1 MKRGQWKGMGT
12 FTAIWAGQLLS
23 LLGTGMTQFAMT
35 IWAWQKTGQ
44 ATALAL
50 VGVCAFAPV
59 VLVSPLAGAIVD
71 RANRKLLMILSDL
84 AAGIGTLTILLLY
97 VTGALEIWHIYI
109 TVAFIG
115 VFGAFQFPAYSATI
129 SVLVDKS
136 QYARASGMMSLAGSV
151 AGVFAPIAAGILLAP
166 IGIAGIMGVD
176 LATMTTAIL
185 ILLMTRIPQPA
196 VSAEGAKGRGNIF
209 REAAF
214 GFRYILARRGLLG
227 LLGMFFLFNVT
238 TTFGF
243 TVLAPMI
250 LARTGD
256 NSIVLGSVQSAAGI
270 GGVVGGVLLSLWGGP
285 KKRVH
290 GVLTGC
296 ALGGLIGLVGVGLGR
311 SLPLW
316 AGTMFAMAMVF
327 PTVNASS
334 QSIWQSKVP
343 PDVQGRVFS
352 VRLMLAQ
359 LGTPLAMLLAGPLA
373 DRVFEPG
380 MRSGGALA
388 KVFGPL
394 VGTGPGTGMA
404 LMLVFGGFF
413 AAVAAFGA
421 YAYRPLRTVE
431 STLPDHDETPADPES
446 AAAVEPAVVPAKAA

>member
-1 MKRGQWKGMGT
+1 MKRDNWKGMGT
-12 FTAIWAGQLLS
+12 FTAIWAGQLVS

-35 IWAWQKTGQ
+35 IWAWQRTGQ

-84 AAGIGTLTILLLY
+84 AAGLGTLTILLLY
-97 VTGALEIWHIYI
+97 LTGALQIWHLYI
-109 TVAFIG
+109 VVALIG
-115 VFGAFQFPAYSATI
+115 VFGAFQFPAYSSTI

-136 QYARASGMMSLAGSV
+136 QYARASGMMSLAGSIS
-151 AGVFAPIAAGILLAP
+151 GVFAPIAAGILLAP
-166 IGIAGIMGVD
+166 IGVAGIMGVD
-176 LATMTTAIL
+176 LATMTTAIV
-185 ILLMTRIPQPA
+185 ILLLARIPQPK
-196 VSAEGAKGRGNIF
+196 VSEEGVRSRGSLF

-250 LARTGD
+250 LARTGN
-256 NSIVLGSVQSAAGI
+256 NSISLGTVQSAAGI

-290 GVLTGC
+290 GVLAGC
-296 ALGGLIGLVGVGLGR
+296 ALGGLVGLVGVGLGR
-311 SLPLW
+311 SLPFW
-316 AGTMFAMAMVF
+316 AGTMFAMSMVF

-343 PDVQGRVFS
+343 PDLQGRVFS
-352 VRLMLAQ
+352 VRLMMAQ
-359 LGTPLAMLLAGPLA
+359 LGAPLSMLLAGPLA

-380 MRSGGALA
+380 MRPGGALA
-388 KVFGPL
+388 KVFGPI

-404 LMLVFGGFF
+404 LMLVLGGIF
-413 AAVAAFGA
+413 AAAAALSA

-431 STLPDHDETPADPES
+431 SALPDHDETKLEAAEGVAADVAS
-446 AAAVEPAVVPAKAA
+446 SS

>member
-1 MKRGQWKGMGT
+1 
-12 FTAIWAGQLLS
+12 
-23 LLGTGMTQFAMT
+23 MT

-59 VLVSPLAGAIVD
+59 ILVSPLAGAIVD

-84 AAGIGTLTILLLY
+84 AAGLGTLTILLLY
-97 VTGALEIWHIYI
+97 TTGALQIWHLYI
-109 TVAFIG
+109 VVACIG
-115 VFGAFQFPAYSATI
+115 VFGAFQFPAYSSTI

-136 QYARASGMMSLAGSV
+136 QYARASGMMSLAGSIS
-151 AGVFAPIAAGILLAP
+151 GVFAPIAAGILLAP
-166 IGIAGIMGVD
+166 IGVAGIMGVD
-176 LATMTTAIL
+176 LATMTTAIV
-185 ILLMTRIPQPA
+185 ILLFARIPQPKA
-196 VSAEGAKGRGNIF
+196 SAEGSKARGGLF
-209 REAAF
+209 REAAY
-214 GFRYILARRGLLG
+214 GFRYIAARRGLLG

-243 TVLAPMI
+243 VVLAPMI

-256 NSIVLGSVQSAAGI
+256 NSLILGSVQSAAGI

-296 ALGGLIGLVGVGLGR
+296 ALGGLIGLVGIGLGR
-311 SLPLW
+311 SLPAW
-316 AGTMFAMAMVF
+316 AATMFVMAMIF

-343 PDVQGRVFS
+343 PDLQGRVFS
-352 VRLMLAQ
+352 VRLMMAQ
-359 LGTPLAMLLAGPLA
+359 FGSPLAMLLAGPLA

-388 KVFGPL
+388 NVFGPL
-394 VGTGPGTGMA
+394 VGTGPGAGMA
-404 LMLVFGGFF
+404 LMLVIAGVF

-431 STLPDHDETPADPES
+431 ATLPDHDEVAGEAQEGVSTETATAPARAS
-446 AAAVEPAVVPAKAA
+446 

>member
-1 MKRGQWKGMGT
+1 MKREQWKGMGT
-12 FTAIWAGQLLS
+12 FTSIWTGQLLS

-59 VLVSPLAGAIVD
+59 ILVSPLAGAIVD

-84 AAGIGTLTILLLY
+84 AAGLGTLTILLLY
-97 VTGALEIWHIYI
+97 TTGALQIWHLYI
-109 TVAFIG
+109 VVACIG
-115 VFGAFQFPAYSATI
+115 VFGAFQFPAYSSTI

-136 QYARASGMMSLAGSV
+136 QYARASGMMSLAGSIS
-151 AGVFAPIAAGILLAP
+151 GVFAPIAAGILLAP
-166 IGIAGIMGVD
+166 IGVAGIMGVD
-176 LATMTTAIL
+176 LATMTTAIV
-185 ILLMTRIPQPA
+185 ILLFARIPQPKA
-196 VSAEGAKGRGNIF
+196 SAEGSKARGGLF
-209 REAAF
+209 REAAY
-214 GFRYILARRGLLG
+214 GFRYIAARRGLLG

-243 TVLAPMI
+243 VVLAPMI
-250 LARTGD
+250 LARTGND
-256 NSIVLGSVQSAAGI
+256 SLILGSVQSAAGI

-296 ALGGLIGLVGVGLGR
+296 ALGGLIGLVGVGIGR
-311 SLPLW
+311 ALPFW
-316 AGTMFAMAMVF
+316 AGTMFVMAMIF

-343 PDVQGRVFS
+343 PDLQGRVFS
-352 VRLMLAQ
+352 VRLMMAQ
-359 LGTPLAMLLAGPLA
+359 FGSPLSMLLAGPLA

-388 KVFGPL
+388 KVVGPL
-394 VGTGPGTGMA
+394 VGTGPGAGMA
-404 LMLVFGGFF
+404 LMLVFAGVF
-413 AAVAAFGA
+413 AMLAAFGA

-431 STLPDHDETPADPES
+431 ATLPDHDEAADVAEAGE
-446 AAAVEPAVVPAKAA
+446 AAQIA